1 MLPDDRDRLI
11 HEKLLLSA
19 ITMNSLDVHIVA
31 AFQTAKP
38 ALEAEDSN
46 GGGGGSSYGTITP
59 RLLIGLSST
68 VAGLAA
74 DCLVIFILS
83 FRFVHSCVLYSCS
96 FSASDVCSL
105 CTALLLIHTV
115 ITRNSYLQSGRLIR

>member
-38 ALEAEDSN
+38 ALSQK
-46 GGGGGSSYGTITP
+46 P
-59 RLLIGLSST
+59 RT
-68 VAGLAA
+68 AMV
-74 DCLVIFILS
+74 VVVV
-83 FRFVHSCVLYSCS
+83 VHM
-96 FSASDVCSL
+96 AK
-105 CTALLLIHTV
+105 
-115 ITRNSYLQSGRLIR
+115 